1 MQLSIV
7 DTLCEAIRNQAQE
20 ADFKKLLTQLKVQCK
35 EDHKSSFEGFSLIDE
50 EMGGGDLGMK

>member
-20 ADFKKLLTQLKVQCK
+20 ADFKKLLTQLKV
-35 EDHKSSFEGFSLIDE
+35 
-50 EMGGGDLGMK
+50 